1 MTTDTDAGKA
11 IEAFVGSVGDVTIG
25 NLKRHTPADII
36 KAGTYQG
43 FTDEEIQGLIDFY
56 VENAHKDAEAK
67 AYTAA
72 YITQMNEQNEILRA
86 AYEDSKAKLAQ
97 VLQRSPT
104 LGRIGAD
111 GFPTT
116 EAGESE

>member
-1 MTTDTDAGKA
+1 MTTDAGKA
-11 IEAFVGSVGDVTIG
+11 VEGLIGSVGDVTIG
-25 NLKRHTPADII
+25 NLRKHTPQDII

-72 YITQMNEQNEILRA
+72 YITEMNERNEILRT
-86 AYEDSKAKLAQ
+86 AYEASQAKLAE
-97 VLQRSPT
+97 VLQRTPS

-111 GFPTT
+111 GFPIK
-116 EAGESE
+116 AGDTGE